1 MGNSKRKQCLLQTWD
16 QVGKHNVLLP
26 QPAHPRRTPQEETE
40 QALVLEPQVCTE
52 PQGLLNCSQVSTDS
66 ARLGMVAV
74 FSVFPSLPCGHS
86 PTEDTGIC
94 SALQQSSLEPSLL
107 HASPQHHS
115 SVHPQSHR
123 RLHNRSLMRGR
134 GKRKLASL

>member
-1 MGNSKRKQCLLQTWD
+1 MLSPALPLSIQPQLLLAFQSSKDLPGSPGWIPTHSLRRLPHFPQTHPLGHLLEDQLCANGFHCLFL
-16 QVGKHNVLLP
+16 
-26 QPAHPRRTPQEETE
+26 
-40 QALVLEPQVCTE
+40 ALHKDLTT
-52 PQGLLNCSQVSTDS
+52 L
-66 ARLGMVAV
+66 
-74 FSVFPSLPCGHS
+74 FPSLPCGHS